1 MLAYWRDVASDF
13 SRFHRVRRIEDSDL
27 SGPEFFGLA
36 YRLEVYGGA
45 VALAAARARAQ
56 QDGPAPQA
64 GAQAGVEMSFDD
76 WVAANPAL
84 VIQAAT
90 RMGGERDA

>member
-1 MLAYWRDVASDF
+1 VASDF
-13 SRFHRVRRIEDSDL
+13 SRFHRVRPIEGSDL
-27 SGPEFFGLA
+27 SGPEFFALA

-56 QDGPAPQA
+56 QDGPAAQGRGQA
-64 GAQAGVEMSFDD
+64 AAEMSFDD
-76 WVAANPAL
+76 WVGANPAL

-90 RMGGERDA
+90 RMGGGDRGA